1 MLSWPSL
8 LALLLGLLWFAGR
21 LPALGSP
28 AEALLAAV
36 LAVATV
42 AVGIAGFDRFRPAS
56 TGAPF
61 LAETD
66 A

>member
-8 LALLLGLLWFAGR
+8 LALLLGLLWFVGR

-28 AEALLAAV
+28 AEALLAAL

-42 AVGIAGFDRFRPAS
+42 AVGVAGIARLRPAA
-56 TGAPF
+56 TGTPF
-61 LAETD
+61 LTESD